1 MPVETVIYEPP
12 KPDFPYLVVTLA
24 PSGVDVVTAANRTEA
39 RTMVANRRRPAT
51 AHLDPIRARSALNAT
66 HIPSAG
72 LTGLWRAPGQRLHFV
87 RGILLDLSRF
97 QLSARSLD

>member
-39 RTMVANRRRPAT
+39 RTMVAQRTRRYPQKTSNGASRS
-51 AHLDPIRARSALNAT
+51 DP
-66 HIPSAG
+66 G
-72 LTGLWRAPGQRLHFV
+72 
-87 RGILLDLSRF
+87 
-97 QLSARSLD
+97 

>member
-39 RTMVANRRRPAT
+39 RTMVAHRTRRKPQKTSNGTSRS
-51 AHLDPIRARSALNAT
+51 DP
-66 HIPSAG
+66 G
-72 LTGLWRAPGQRLHFV
+72 
-87 RGILLDLSRF
+87 
-97 QLSARSLD
+97 